1 MTFEELKDKALSLP
15 YEPGVY
21 LMQDKAGTIIYV
33 GKAKK
38 LKNRVSQYFQDTAAH
53 TPKTRKMVSQ
63 IDHFDTIVARSEF
76 EALVLE
82 CSLIKRHMPKYN
94 ILLKDDKGYPYL
106 RVDLREDY
114 PTMQMVS
121 RINDKAEYFG
131 PFGGRHVT
139 QHVIDTLRLT
149 LKLPGC
155 SKQFPRD
162 LGKDRPCLNFH
173 MNNCDGWCQLS
184 RSQKDYHAR
193 MEQAVLILQGNYK
206 QVADELR
213 AQMEAAADKLQFEL
227 AASLRD
233 RLRAVESLGEK
244 QLVTAGTMANTDVIG
259 YYQNETRACFAVLH
273 YVNGSLLDKEYE
285 ILPPSDDMQEAVST
299 LVKQFY
305 LARGAAPKV
314 ILTPVEMED
323 AQLFSEL
330 LQQELNK
337 KVLIRMPQRGDN
349 VRLVELA
356 QKNAREEAER
366 ITTKAE
372 RRAGTLGALADM
384 LHLTDLPHRMESY
397 DISNLAGTD
406 IVASMVVF
414 QDGKPLKSAYKRFQ
428 VEGLRDQDD
437 YASMHQVLFRR
448 LTHYVQGDAGFAE
461 RPDVLLIDGGVEH
474 AKVAEDVL
482 RTLGLSI
489 PTYGMVKDNKHRTRA
504 LVTAADE
511 EIAISAVPSVFAL
524 IGTIQE
530 ETHRFAITY
539 QRTLRSRRMKASGLE
554 DIPGIG
560 EKRRQLLLKKFRS
573 VKAIAQAQPEAL
585 EEILPA
591 SAAQAVY
598 RHFHGQNEEGEPSCA
613 SSQEQPGA
621 SR

>member
-21 LMQDKAGTIIYV
+21 IMQDKAGTVIYV

-106 RVDLREDY
+106 RVDLTEDY

-121 RINDKAEYFG
+121 KTAGDKASYFG
-131 PFGGRHVT
+131 PFGGRSVT

-184 RSQKDYHAR
+184 RSQKEYHAR
-193 MEQAVLILQGNYK
+193 MEQAVLILQGSYK
-206 QVADELR
+206 KVADELR
-213 AQMEAAADKLQFEL
+213 MQMEGAAEKLQFEL

-233 RLRAVESLGEK
+233 RLRAVESLGER

-259 YYQNETRACFAVLH
+259 YYQNEARACFTVLH

-285 ILPPSDDMQEAVST
+285 ILSPADDPQEAVSA

-305 LARGAAPKV
+305 LARGTAPKV
-314 ILTPVEMED
+314 ILTPFELED
-323 AQLFSEL
+323 AELFSAL

-356 QKNAREEAER
+356 HKNAREEAER

-372 RRAGTLGALADM
+372 RRTGTLGALADM
-384 LHLTDLPHRMESY
+384 LHLPDIPHRMEAY

-414 QDGKPLKSAYKRFQ
+414 QDGRPLKSAYKRFR
-428 VEGLRDQDD
+428 VEGLTDQDD
-437 YASMHQVLFRR
+437 YASMHQILLRR
-448 LTHYVQGDAGFAE
+448 LTHYVQQDAGFSE

-474 AKVAEDVL
+474 TRVAEEVL
-482 RTLGLSI
+482 QTLGLDI
-489 PTYGMVKDNKHRTRA
+489 PAYGMVKDDKHRTRA
-504 LVTAADE
+504 LVTAEGA

-530 ETHRFAITY
+530 ETHRFAITFHHESH
-539 QRTLRSRRMKASGLE
+539 TRSSTRSALDGIS
-554 DIPGIG
+554 GIG
-560 EKRRQLLLKKFRS
+560 KVRAQALLKTFKS
-573 VKAIAQAQPEAL
+573 VKAIREADISSL
-585 EEILPA
+585 ERVLPKD
-591 SAAQAVY
+591 AAAAVY
-598 RHFHGQNEEGEPSCA
+598 LHFHGGTGEKTH
-613 SSQEQPGA
+613 
-621 SR
+621 

>member
-21 LMQDKAGTIIYV
+21 IMQDKAGTVIYV

-106 RVDLREDY
+106 RVDLTEDY

-121 RINDKAEYFG
+121 KTAGDKASYFG
-131 PFGGRHVT
+131 PFGGRSVT

-184 RSQKDYHAR
+184 RSQKEYHAR
-193 MEQAVLILQGNYK
+193 MEQAVLILQGSYK
-206 QVADELR
+206 KVADELR
-213 AQMEAAADKLQFEL
+213 MQMEGAAEKLQFEL

-233 RLRAVESLGEK
+233 RLRAVESLGER

-259 YYQNETRACFAVLH
+259 YYQNEARACFAVLH

-285 ILPPSDDMQEAVST
+285 ILSPADDPQEAVSA

-305 LARGAAPKV
+305 LARGTAPKV
-314 ILTPVEMED
+314 ILTPFELED
-323 AQLFSEL
+323 AELFSAL

-356 QKNAREEAER
+356 HKNAREEAER
-366 ITTKAE
+366 ITTRAE
-372 RRAGTLGALADM
+372 RRTGTLGALADM
-384 LHLTDLPHRMESY
+384 LHLPDIPHRMESY

-414 QDGKPLKSAYKRFQ
+414 QDGRPLKSAYKRFR
-428 VEGLRDQDD
+428 VEGLTDQDD
-437 YASMHQVLFRR
+437 YASMHQILLRR
-448 LTHYVQGDAGFAE
+448 LTHYVQQDAGFSE
-461 RPDVLLIDGGVEH
+461 HPDVLLIDGGVEH
-474 AKVAEDVL
+474 TKVAEDVL
-482 RTLGLSI
+482 QTLGLDI
-489 PTYGMVKDNKHRTRA
+489 PAYGMVKDDKHRTRA
-504 LVTAADE
+504 LVTAAGD

-530 ETHRFAITY
+530 ETHRFAITFHHESHSKSS
-539 QRTLRSRRMKASGLE
+539 TRSALDG
-554 DIPGIG
+554 IPGVG
-560 EKRRQLLLKKFRS
+560 KVRAQALLKTFKS
-573 VKAIAQAQPEAL
+573 VKAIREADIFAL
-585 EEILPA
+585 ERVLPKDAAA
-591 SAAQAVY
+591 SVY
-598 RHFHGQNEEGEPSCA
+598 LHFHGETGEKEEKM
-613 SSQEQPGA
+613 
-621 SR
+621 

>member
-21 LMQDKAGTIIYV
+21 LMQDKTGTVIYV

-38 LKNRVSQYFQDTAAH
+38 LKNRVSQYFQDTASH

-106 RVDLREDY
+106 RVDLAEDY

-121 RINDKAEYFG
+121 RITGDKASYFG
-131 PFGGRHVT
+131 PFGGRFVT

-162 LGKDRPCLNFH
+162 LGKERPCLNYH

-206 QVADELR
+206 QVAGELR
-213 AQMEAAADKLQFEL
+213 AQMETAADKLQFEL

-285 ILPPSDDMQEAVST
+285 ILSTADDPKEAVSS

-305 LARGAAPKV
+305 LVRGAAPKV
-314 ILTPVEMED
+314 ILTPFEMED
-323 AQLFSEL
+323 AELFSAL
-330 LQQELNK
+330 LQQDLGK

-372 RRAGTLGALADM
+372 RRTGTLGVLADM
-384 LHLTDLPHRMESY
+384 LHLPDTPHRMESY

-414 QDGKPLKSAYKRFQ
+414 QDGKPLKSAYKRFK
-428 VEGLRDQDD
+428 VEGLTDQDD
-437 YASMHQVLFRR
+437 YASMHQVLLRR
-448 LTHYVQGDAGFAE
+448 LTHYVQQDAGFAE
-461 RPDVLLIDGGVEH
+461 RPDVLLIDGGIEH
-474 AKVAEDVL
+474 ARVAEDVL
-482 RTLGLSI
+482 QTLGLSI
-489 PTYGMVKDNKHRTRA
+489 PTYGMVKDDRHRTRA
-504 LVTAADE
+504 LVTAAGD
-511 EIAISAVPSVFAL
+511 EIAINAVPSVFAL

-560 EKRRQLLLKKFRS
+560 EKRRQALLKKFRS
-573 VKAIAQAQPEAL
+573 VKAISQAGQAEL
-585 EEILPA
+585 EQVLPVP
-591 SAAQAVY
+591 AAQAVY
-598 RHFHGQNEEGEPSCA
+598 RHFHPQEGGTACA
-613 SSQEQPGA
+613 SSQEPPEA